1 MDKRKNHYYL
11 IEFQYLGFRYHG
23 WQKQPGLKT
32 VQGMVEKTLNYILGH
47 ATFKTLSASRTDAMV
62 SAGHSV
68 FELFMREP
76 VDEPVLLHE
85 LNLNLPPDIR
95 ALSIRPTDEKF
106 NIIQNAKQKE
116 YLYLFACGKRFH
128 PFCAPYMTYIDQSLD
143 IELMQQGARLF
154 EGCHDFRR
162 YCYKPGDKTQF
173 VRSVSVSRV
182 EPNAMYTASFFPE
195 KSYLYRVKG
204 SGFMRHQVRLMMGAL
219 FRLGKGSLSLEA
231 IQQSLTGEQSEL
243 MGDMAPSSG
252 LMLHQVH
259 LDA

>member
-1 MDKRKNHYYL
+1 
-11 IEFQYLGFRYHG
+11 
-23 WQKQPGLKT
+23 
-32 VQGMVEKTLNYILGH
+32 
-47 ATFKTLSASRTDAMV
+47 
-62 SAGHSV
+62 
-68 FELFMREP
+68 
-76 VDEPVLLHE
+76 
-85 LNLNLPPDIR
+85 
-95 ALSIRPTDEKF
+95 
-106 NIIQNAKQKE
+106 
-116 YLYLFACGKRFH
+116 
-128 PFCAPYMTYIDQSLD
+128 MTYIDQSLD
-143 IELMQQGARLF
+143 IELMQQGAKLF